1 MQICSVF
8 VLFVCLV
15 LLTGHIVCYT
25 ALRTNKRT
33 FFEGVKYMSPLDMS
47 VFLFF
52 ILIAVKAFKDS
63 LDFWKEQD
71 EQAAAARHSAHIT
84 SKQAV
89 NAPVRRTVTVTRT
102 PVRAPYRVS
111 RVDKHHTVSLPEHT
125 NKKLPSSRGAG
136 RQLETAA

>member
-1 MQICSVF
+1 MFCFRSF
-8 VLFVCLV
+8 CLFSPFNGTHS
-15 LLTGHIVCYT
+15 LLYCTQNKQ
-25 ALRTNKRT
+25 TNV
-33 FFEGVKYMSPLDMS
+33 FEGVKYMSPLDMS

-102 PVRAPYRVS
+102 PVRAPYRVY

>member
-1 MQICSVF
+1 
-8 VLFVCLV
+8 
-15 LLTGHIVCYT
+15 
-25 ALRTNKRT
+25 
-33 FFEGVKYMSPLDMS
+33 MSPLDMS

-63 LDFWKEQD
+63 VDFWKEQD
-71 EQAAAARHSAHIT
+71 ARAAAAYKKAAST
-84 SKQAV
+84 SKPAV
-89 NAPVRRTVTVTRT
+89 NAAVRKTRVVTRT